1 MGLRDLMK
9 NAGIRKPDGRVPRV
23 HDLRHAFAA
32 NALLR
37 WYRAGV
43 DITAKLPFL
52 ATYMG
57 HVSVA
62 STQFYIQFADDLAEQ
77 AALRFEKH
85 CGELL
90 AASPEQFRGEDR

>member
-1 MGLRDLMK
+1 MGLRNLMRRV
-9 NAGIRKPDGRVPRV
+9 GIFRADGRVPRV

-37 WYRAGV
+37 WYRAGI
-43 DITAKLPFL
+43 DITARLPYL

-62 STQFYIQFADDLAEQ
+62 STQHYIQFAEQ
-77 AALRFEKH
+77 
-85 CGELL
+85 L
-90 AASPEQFRGEDR
+90 AARATDRGRA